1 MLLCQRNMELVKRN
15 QKLHDPDSSLLIGDV
30 KDGDVVKEVNS
41 QAILIYNKNYFK
53 LKYIQLYY
61 FPSSRLIS
69 KII

>member
-1 MLLCQRNMELVKRN
+1 MKRVKRN
-15 QKLHDPDSSLLIGDV
+15 QKLHNPDLPLLIGEV
-30 KDGDVVKEVNS
+30 NDGDVVKGLMNL
-41 QAILIYNKNYFK
+41 AILMHNKNYFN